1 MNRHQARSTRYPVEY
16 IRPAVLPFLCFL
28 CAGTVFAQSGTAAG
42 PGSAEPDPGATPVTS
57 ETEEWKETLEYG
69 IDSEI
74 ISLLERLSSGKDL
87 RLAREVLGVFSVTK
101 NVSVREAALTYFVET
116 GYREAE
122 DEVIAV
128 LDRHEEEPAQVLL
141 SAFRYLS
148 EIKPDGLADKALPLI
163 EHENRGVASVAI
175 KAVGETG
182 TAEHLEALLERL
194 EDEEYEAER
203 KSDIILALGNL
214 GAEEAVD
221 RLVSI
226 LEDTDSEP
234 IWRRYAC
241 ISLGKIG
248 RSDTLETLIGVYA
261 EADTL
266 LRSYAV
272 SGIALYHD
280 DRVIPF
286 LIDALKDSYV
296 KVRISAAQGLAERG
310 AEEAVSILVY
320 KAKKDPEAAVR
331 IEAMTALAKIG
342 GTEAVEYLTNLV
354 RDEKAS
360 QANREKAVVLLVEHR
375 IAAALEVLDETLTK
389 EWEKKDSKLVEIIG
403 RELSKKEA
411 PGLERLYERF
421 LDHSSYIVQIY
432 GIRGIERNRLARFR
446 SRIEELSEG
455 GNAHTAVKKAALAAL
470 ERL

>member
-1 MNRHQARSTRYPVEY
+1 MNRHQARSGLDPTGWF
-16 IRPAVLPFLCFL
+16 RPSVLPFLCFL
-28 CAGTVFAQSGTAAG
+28 CAGAGFAQSGTAAATG
-42 PGSAEPDPGATPVTS
+42 PNSGTTPVVS
-57 ETEEWKETLEYG
+57 ETVEWKETLEYG

-87 RLAREVLGVFSVTK
+87 RLAREVLGVFSVTR
-101 NVSVREAALTYFVET
+101 NVAVREAALKYFVET
-116 GYREAE
+116 GYREAV
-122 DEVIAV
+122 DDVLAV
-128 LDRHEEEPAQVLL
+128 LDRYDEESVQVLL

-148 EIKPDGLADKALPLI
+148 ALKPDGLADRALPLI
-163 EHENRGVASVAI
+163 DHENRGVASVAI
-175 KAVGETG
+175 KAIGETG
-182 TAEHLEALLERL
+182 SERHLEELLEKL
-194 EDEEYEAER
+194 DDEEYENER
-203 KSDIILALGNL
+203 KSDIILALGDL
-214 GAEEAVD
+214 GAEGAVD

-248 RSDTLETLIGVYA
+248 RADTLETLIGVYA

-272 SGIALYHD
+272 SGVALYRD

-296 KVRISAAQGLAERG
+296 RVRISAAQGLAERKVT
-310 AEEAVSILVY
+310 EAVPILVY

-331 IEAMTALAKIG
+331 TEAMTALAKIG
-342 GTEAVEYLTNLV
+342 GYEAVEYLTSVV
-354 RDEKAS
+354 RDEKTTL
-360 QANREKAVVLLVEHR
+360 ANREKAIVLLVEHR
-375 IAAALEVLDETLTK
+375 IEAALEVLEETLAK

-411 PGLERLYERF
+411 PGLERLLERL
-421 LDHSSYIVQIY
+421 LDHPSYVVQIY
-432 GIRGIERNRLARFR
+432 GIRGIERNGLVRFR
-446 SRIEELSEG
+446 NRIEELSEG
-455 GNAHTAVKKAALAAL
+455 ERTHTAVKKAALAAL